1 MMETLILSAN
11 ASALA
16 ILAATLLVGG
26 IVAVWIRMG
35 KG

>member
-1 MMETLILSAN
+1 MESLILSAN
-11 ASALA
+11 ASLLALA
-16 ILAATLLVGG
+16 TFAVLVGG